1 MFYNL
6 GIGTVI
12 LRFYLMMAVVIIA
25 GFTGHW
31 WLSLLALPIMLSI
44 MTGYS
49 FKKNTEEK
57 H

>member
-25 GFTGHW
+25 GFTGQW